1 MKNFAIL
8 AALTTAAALHYNAGQ
23 PVLTL
28 RLGARDDND
37 RRRYITVTLTGEM
50 AKRYAGL
57 SKAQGVALEGHFQ
70 ATEYDTVLVVDSIKL
85 AALEIELIE
94 GQGLVASSG
103 YMKATL
109 SGNLGSKA
117 EVKAIP
123 SKDGGQVRSVA
134 EVSLAATV
142 NRRVLDKAAPDGPV
156 RAGDGWVSD
165 SAWVRL
171 SAWDNTSALLA
182 DCEKGQGLHVEGTL
196 SARSYTDSAGRNR
209 TGLKVEVVRLLK
221 LARAP
226 KLEQPEPEVVV
237 PTKSRS
243 RSRSAAA
250 S

>member
-37 RRRYITVTLTGEM
+37 RRRYITITLTGEM

-142 NRRVLDKAAPDGPV
+142 NRRS
-156 RAGDGWVSD
+156 GDGWVSD

-237 PTKSRS
+237 PVKSRS